1 MRFSFVAPALTM
13 ALAFSLVSSAHAELK
28 LGDAAP
34 ALKLSKWV
42 KGTPVTSLA
51 KGKVHVVEFWATWCG
66 PCKVSIP
73 HLTELAKKFQSKAD
87 FLGVSI
93 NEGSPDY
100 QAKVAKFVKD
110 MGAKMNY
117 NVAID
122 TASQRGFMSTN
133 WMDAAGQN
141 GIPTAFIIDK
151 AGKVAWIGHPME
163 MEEPLTKITA
173 GKWDL
178 AAEKKR
184 MDAEQAA
191 EKKMQSFAQKFNP
204 LMLEGNLDEA
214 FKLLD
219 QAVADT
225 PALGP
230 QVAQSLNQIA
240 WMIAEGKQPVPEQL
254 AKLKDK
260 TLPLAQ
266 KAVDLTKGND
276 GMILDTL
283 AFVHYKAGNVKEAL
297 ALQIKALSKLPAG
310 VDAATKK
317 EMQERLDLYKSKG

>member
-1 MRFSFVAPALTM
+1 MRFSFAAPALVA
-13 ALAFSLVSSAHAELK
+13 ALTLSLVSAARADLK
-28 LGDAAP
+28 LGDSAP
-34 ALKLSKWV
+34 ALKVSKWV
-42 KGTPVTSLA
+42 KGTPSTLA

-66 PCKVSIP
+66 PCKTSIP
-73 HLTELAKKFQSKAD
+73 HLTELAKKFKSKAN
-87 FLGVSI
+87 FIGVSI
-93 NEGSPDY
+93 NEGDPKY
-100 QAKVAKFVKD
+100 QTKVASFVKS
-110 MGAKMNY
+110 MGAKMDY

-122 TASQRGFMSTN
+122 TAPAGGFMSKN
-133 WMDAAGQN
+133 WMDAAKQP
-141 GIPTAFIIDK
+141 GIPTAFIVDK
-151 AGKVAWIGHPME
+151 AGKVAWIGHPMT
-163 MEEPLTKITA
+163 MEEPLAKIIA

-191 EKKMQSFAQKFNP
+191 EAKMQGFAQKFNP
-204 LMLEGNLDEA
+204 LMLEGKLDEA
-214 FKLLD
+214 FVLLD
-219 QAVADT
+219 QAVAET

-254 AKLKDK
+254 AALKDK

-266 KAVDLTKGND
+266 KAVELTKSQD

-283 AFVHYKAGNVKEAL
+283 AFVHYKAGNISEAL
-297 ALQIKALSKLPAG
+297 KLQEKAVKLLPAG

-317 EMQERLDLYKSKG
+317 EMQERLDLYKSKA